1 MSIVNNQY
9 TAIELCS
16 HNMYVCMYVC
26 MYTPCGG
33 ISYQLS
39 GPETTSMVLSQP
51 CMHVSQNYV
60 QGIAGWLSTLKLNG
74 GTRSRP

>member
-16 HNMYVCMYVC
+16 HNMYVWMYVWMYVCMYVC

-39 GPETTSMVLSQP
+39 GPETASMVLSQP

-60 QGIAGWLSTLKLNG
+60 CE
-74 GTRSRP
+74 